1 MRTTVAVLIAV
12 SALVIAEAYPTVGEA
27 GGKKAKKSKTPKA
40 DATLPDDPYGSKDE
54 AAVKDEAAAQESGTT
69 DAEAAASALDG
80 AGDGAAGKTP
90 GSLLQQGGEQGG
102 GESGSVR
109 RSNRMEFDERL
120 VKGQAA
126 KSGAVYLFE
135 RAPRRLPG
143 LVPMRRSYRKRIV
156 EPVLGERELKPA
168 VYSQKPPEAPVVAT
182 GIEKPP
188 EEKPEA
194 EPAQAPGETDKVD
207 KVKDKPKK

>member
-1 MRTTVAVLIAV
+1 MMRATIAVLIAI
-12 SALVIAEAYPTVGEA
+12 STLVIAEAYPTLCEA
-27 GGKKAKKSKTPKA
+27 KGKKAKSKA
-40 DATLPDDPYGSKDE
+40 DAAIPDDPYKGEDQ
-54 AAVKDEAAAQESGTT
+54 AAVKDEAAAKEPGS

-80 AGDGAAGKTP
+80 AGEGATGKKP
-90 GSLLQQGGEQGG
+90 GSLLQQDGETAG
-102 GESGSVR
+102 GESGTVR

-168 VYSQKPPEAPVVAT
+168 VYSQKPPGAPVVAPE
-182 GIEKPP
+182 IEKPP
-188 EEKPEA
+188 EEKQPEA